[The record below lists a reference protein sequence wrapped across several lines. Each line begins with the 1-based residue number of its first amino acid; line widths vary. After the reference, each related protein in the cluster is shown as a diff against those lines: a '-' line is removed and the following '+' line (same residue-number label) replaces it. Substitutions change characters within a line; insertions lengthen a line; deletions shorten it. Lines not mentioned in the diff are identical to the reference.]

1 MARCSGRL
9 PTCSPPSAARAEHG
23 RSCRC
28 RVGVVTTVCH
38 LGGLSVVC
46 VMLAQRIN
54 QNSQNLN
61 SGVGS
66 RLARGQH
73 K

>member
-1 MARCSGRL
+1 M
-9 PTCSPPSAARAEHG
+9 
-23 RSCRC
+23 SCE
-28 RVGVVTTVCH
+28 VVTTVCH

-46 VMLAQRIN
+46 VMLVQRIN